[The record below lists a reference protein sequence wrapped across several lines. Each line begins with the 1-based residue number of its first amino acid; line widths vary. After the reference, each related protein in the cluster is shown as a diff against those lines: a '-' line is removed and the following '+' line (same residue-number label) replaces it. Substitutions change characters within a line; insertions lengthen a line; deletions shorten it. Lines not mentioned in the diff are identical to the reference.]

1 MEFNFELTVVSLIT
15 ITSLVSPI
23 VVTSINNS
31 HVRKMKKLEIEQR
44 IYENDTLHKRELA
57 EQFLKFLGM
66 HLSGNLLTQED
77 WQEYAKATWSLSPYM
92 EGEWFFGIIANA
104 LLSGEELTKDQKN
117 EVNLRLIPEI
127 NERFLK

>member
-15 ITSLVSPI
+15 ITSLISPI
-23 VVTSINNS
+23 VVTYINNS
-31 HVRKMKKLEIEQR
+31 HIIKMKKLEIEQR

-77 WQEYAKATWSLSPYM
+77 WQEYAKATWALSPYM
-92 EGEWFFGIIANA
+92 EREWNFSIIAHA
-104 LLSGEELTKDQKN
+104 LLTGEELTEDQKN
-117 EVNLRLIPEI
+117 EVNLNLIPEI